1 MNYEIYNLSGGFHYY
16 RIISVDRMGYQN
28 TNMDGE
34 MLEIFIEYEDIN
46 NAASGNKDSIQID
59 NYIIMVVLLIVTAV
73 ASSAY
78 IFKNKVEE
86 IPVSN
91 ENSSILVPVETLA
104 NEEVDSVIEEK
115 PSFSVLQGS
124 QFSRTVVFVCDGGC
138 QREFENISGN
148 ESEVMCPHCG
158 LIGDSPL

>member
-1 MNYEIYNLSGGFHYY
+1 MSYEIYNLSGGFHYY
-16 RIISVDRMGYQN
+16 RIVSVDRMGYPN
-28 TNMDGE
+28 TNMEGE
-34 MLEIFIEYEDIN
+34 MLEIFIEYENIN
-46 NAASGNKDSIQID
+46 SAASGNKDSTQID
-59 NYIIMVVLLIVTAV
+59 NYMIITALLILTAV
-73 ASSAY
+73 ASGAY

-86 IPVSN
+86 YPIDV
-91 ENSSILVPVETLA
+91 ENSSILVPVEILA
-104 NEEVDSVIEEK
+104 NEEIDSVIEEK

-138 QREFENISGN
+138 QKEFENLDED